1 MAMNRIVWTRLDTAI
16 IVAISIMMLSMAGLA
31 VRATEKSGP
40 QVLGVSGVSSVL
52 ALSSDWICHP
62 NHARGQLACINTA
75 NGRHTIIASSLK

>member
-16 IVAISIMMLSMAGLA
+16 IVAISIMMLGMAGLA
-31 VRATEKSGP
+31 AKAHERSGL
-40 QVLGVSGVSSVL
+40 QVSGVSSVL
-52 ALSSDWICHP
+52 ALGSDWICHP

>member
-16 IVAISIMMLSMAGLA
+16 IVAISIMMLGMAGLA

-40 QVLGVSGVSSVL
+40 QVLGVSSVL
-52 ALSSDWICHP
+52 ALGSDWICHP

-75 NGRHTIIASSLK
+75 NGRHTIVASSLK

>member
-31 VRATEKSGP
+31 VRATEKSGL
-40 QVLGVSGVSSVL
+40 QVSGVSSVL
-52 ALSSDWICHP
+52 ALGSDWICHP

-75 NGRHTIIASSLK
+75 NGRHTIVASSLK